1 MVARY
6 VETGYWEYGYAQ
18 GDALNVS
25 VSVSGVEAVSSFG
38 SIVINANQQ
47 GSAGRKRQKR
57 RPIVFIPEEYL
68 QKNKF
73 DVSVSLQPI
82 EITAKVGRVSVFG
95 TISAKTKI
103 SSLEISSNFRSVN
116 SRGIINPTDEEI
128 IYLMVA

>member
-1 MVARY
+1 MVDKY

-18 GDALNVS
+18 GDALNIS
-25 VSVSGVEAVSSFG
+25 VPVSGVEAISSFG

-73 DVSVSLQPI
+73 DVSVNLQPL
-82 EITAKVGRVSVFG
+82 EVVAKAGRLSVFG

-103 SSLEISSNFRSVN
+103 FPLEISSNFRNVN
-116 SRGIINPTDEEI
+116 SKGIINPTDEE
-128 IYLMVA
+128 LLLLLAA